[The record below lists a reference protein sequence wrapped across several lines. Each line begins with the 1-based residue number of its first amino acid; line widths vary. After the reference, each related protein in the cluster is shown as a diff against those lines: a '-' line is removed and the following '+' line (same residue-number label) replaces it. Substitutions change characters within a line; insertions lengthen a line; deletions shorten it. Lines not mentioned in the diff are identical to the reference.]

1 MSLFKKKE
9 EEETAETAAPE
20 TQAAPVVEAPAA
32 PPETVEAPET
42 EEVPE
47 EKPKRQPRE
56 KPQRQPREKK
66 EFKPIDLGRENM
78 ILLIALVILG
88 CITLV
93 GVLYDDELFG
103 AITNFDP
110 GSLSNKYLDWIN
122 QQIPH
127 IVRTAQI
134 LFVASLLFIAL
145 KLLASRIGDKTS
157 FRTAVKLMVS
167 FARYAIFIVAI
178 IFILSAWGVDTRTLL
193 ISAGILGLIIGLG
206 AQSLIADII
215 AGMFIVFDGEYK
227 VGDVIV
233 VNSWRGT
240 VQEIGIRT
248 TKIMDT
254 GGNIK
259 YINNSSISEV
269 VNKSQRVS
277 LISCIL
283 SIPYEDNLVEDELK
297 IQEYLPKIRERQ
309 KVFTE
314 GPFYKG
320 VEAMSASSVDL
331 NFQATCAEEDYF
343 VARRALNREIYI
355 MANEI
360 GISIPFN
367 QLDVHMV
374 ETKNEDTTLSARD
387 LKKADVFVRQQQAA
401 SKDIEQDNE

>member
-20 TQAAPVVEAPAA
+20 TQAAPVEETPAA
-32 PPETVEAPET
+32 PPETKEA
-42 EEVPE
+42 PE
-47 EKPKRQPRE
+47 EKPK
-56 KPQRQPREKK
+56 RQPREKK
-66 EFKPIDLGRENM
+66 EFKPIDLGRENL

-103 AITNFDP
+103 AITDFDP
-110 GSLSNKYLDWIN
+110 GTLSNKYLDWIN

-343 VARRALNREIYI
+343 AARRALNREIYI

-374 ETKNEDTTLSARD
+374 ENKSEDNSIRARD
-387 LKKADVFVRQQQAA
+387 LKRADVFVKEQAAA
-401 SKDIEQDNE
+401 SKDLEQDNA